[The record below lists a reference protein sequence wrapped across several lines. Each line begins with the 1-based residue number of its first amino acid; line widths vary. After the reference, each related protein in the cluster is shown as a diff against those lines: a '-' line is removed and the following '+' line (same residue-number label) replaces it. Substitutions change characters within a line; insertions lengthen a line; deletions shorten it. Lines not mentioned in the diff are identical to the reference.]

1 MIDKMENILK
11 ETKITKNDFIEL
23 ILDELINSD
32 TINDE
37 EYEIA
42 YVTTNFKLIQKY
54 CKNNINQVLKN
65 LSDIDHMELD
75 EIIDLF
81 GFDVK
86 GFINEI
92 KN

>member
-1 MIDKMENILK
+1 MENIIK

-54 CKNNINQVLKN
+54 CKNNIKQVLKN
-65 LSDIDHMELD
+65 LSNIDHMELD

>member
-1 MIDKMENILK
+1 MKNILK
-11 ETKITKNDFIEL
+11 ETKYTEEQFIEL
-23 ILDELINSD
+23 ILDELINSEI
-32 TINDE
+32 INDE
-37 EYEIA
+37 EYELAIIN
-42 YVTTNFKLIQKY
+42 TNFDLIQSH
-54 CKNNINQVLKN
+54 CKNNIKQVFDN
-65 LSDIDHMELD
+65 LSNIDDMELD

>member
-1 MIDKMENILK
+1 MINKMGNILK

-37 EYEIA
+37 EYELA
-42 YVTTNFKLIQKY
+42 YVKTNLNLIQKY
-54 CKNNINQVLKN
+54 CKNNIKQVLKN
-65 LSDIDHMELD
+65 LSNIDDMELD
-75 EIIDLF
+75 EIIYLF

>member
-1 MIDKMENILK
+1 MIDKMGNILK

-37 EYEIA
+37 EYELA
-42 YVTTNFKLIQKY
+42 YVKTNFKLIQKY
-54 CKNNINQVLKN
+54 CKNNIKQVFKN
-65 LSDIDHMELD
+65 LSNIDDMELD
-75 EIIDLF
+75 AIIHFF

-92 KN
+92 KK

>member
-1 MIDKMENILK
+1 MENILK
-11 ETKITKNDFIEL
+11 ETKYTEEQFIEL
-23 ILDELINSD
+23 ILDELINSEI
-32 TINDE
+32 INDE
-37 EYEIA
+37 EYELAIIN
-42 YVTTNFKLIQKY
+42 TNFDLIQSH
-54 CKNNINQVLKN
+54 CKNNIKQVFDN
-65 LSDIDHMELD
+65 LSNIDDMELD